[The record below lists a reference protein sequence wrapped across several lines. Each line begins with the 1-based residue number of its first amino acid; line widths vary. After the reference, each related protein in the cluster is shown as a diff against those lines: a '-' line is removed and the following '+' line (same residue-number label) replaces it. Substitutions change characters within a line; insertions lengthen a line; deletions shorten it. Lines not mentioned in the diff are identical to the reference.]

1 MQNIVKPQN
10 YAIGINP
17 DKSLP
22 NEDLIEKITAKK
34 IASTSISVK
43 EQNGSFIAPIARGIS
58 NDLNILC
65 LYFGYPNPTDVHSKL
80 IQNLHGLYDDI
91 HVVIMKNRMR
101 ISVRYGG
108 VRKYSICKL

>member
-1 MQNIVKPQN
+1 MVKPQN
-10 YAIGINP
+10 YAIGIDP

-22 NEDLIEKITAKK
+22 NEDLIEKIMKK

-65 LYFGYPNPTDVHSKL
+65 LYFGYPNPTDLHSKL
-80 IQNLHGLYDDI
+80 IQSLHGLYDDI
-91 HVVIMKNRMR
+91 QIR
-101 ISVRYGG
+101 
-108 VRKYSICKL
+108 